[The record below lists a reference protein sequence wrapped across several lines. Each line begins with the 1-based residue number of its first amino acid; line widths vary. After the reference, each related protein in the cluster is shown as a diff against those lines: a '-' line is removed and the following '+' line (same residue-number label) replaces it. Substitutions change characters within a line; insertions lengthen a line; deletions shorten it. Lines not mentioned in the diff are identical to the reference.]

1 VIGAHIIKPDGT
13 GTYSGKDGL
22 FEVKVDRLPAR
33 IRIRHISYGESVIES
48 RDPLPDLLVIRIKQ
62 QVSEIGEVQITARRM
77 RILTEK
83 EDFNLQDFAF
93 DDRNLWMIG
102 YLDNQFNKGRL
113 WVATWFG
120 DTIRSIPI
128 RGAEKLRRDFFGNV
142 QLFCGD
148 SVFQLFDNGDSIIL
162 AYTYGKD
169 EFEASVAPFHLA
181 FNYNLVYS
189 RLSEMGFARDL
200 YFLRYNDRESRWL
213 TSIEDALGRRDYRL
227 WLRVGGTP
235 PLNLTI
241 RAPMFSLN
249 DSLFV
254 VNVIKDSL
262 LVYDPKGC
270 FSGSRPFD
278 FHKTIVL
285 GVPEYINFDFLT
297 DPVGSAVYVV
307 DHRNFNYRI
316 ARLDPATGRTG
327 QPVPLPDLPG
337 MSRITTYAGA
347 IYFLYQ
353 EKKFPYYTRL
363 YRYQL

>member
-1 VIGAHIIKPDGT
+1 
-13 GTYSGKDGL
+13 
-22 FEVKVDRLPAR
+22 
-33 IRIRHISYGESVIES
+33 
-48 RDPLPDLLVIRIKQ
+48 
-62 QVSEIGEVQITARRM
+62 
-77 RILTEK
+77 
-83 EDFNLQDFAF
+83 
-93 DDRNLWMIG
+93 
-102 YLDNQFNKGRL
+102 
-113 WVATWFG
+113 
-120 DTIRSIPI
+120 
-128 RGAEKLRRDFFGNV
+128 
-142 QLFCGD
+142 
-148 SVFQLFDNGDSIIL
+148 
-162 AYTYGKD
+162 
-169 EFEASVAPFHLA
+169 
-181 FNYNLVYS
+181 
-189 RLSEMGFARDL
+189 
-200 YFLRYNDRESRWL
+200 
-213 TSIEDALGRRDYRL
+213 
-227 WLRVGGTP
+227 VGGTP